1 MRVLEFEIVSDILNS
16 ENKVLKRNAIIKKL
30 FNLDNIIAEEY
41 INDKTGKPIKKYCLI
56 YDNNIPYKINKSY
69 EDVKKVI
76 LDRSIPVLG
85 FAFKS
90 KKYKQWK

>member
-1 MRVLEFEIVSDILNS
+1 MRVFEFEIISDILNS
-16 ENKVLKRNAIIKKL
+16 KSKVLKKNAVIKKL

-41 INDKTGKPIKKYCLI
+41 IDDKTGKPVKKYCLI
-56 YDNNIPYKINKSY
+56 YDNNIPYKINKPY

-85 FAFKS
+85 FAHKS
-90 KKYKQWK
+90 KRYK